1 VFSFSTEKEC
11 VYREDSILPNIPAN
25 YGSSRSVD
33 PGPDAFD
40 QNNTF
45 EVPGLGIPKP
55 TPGFNYSTQEHL
67 GDDRSVDD
75 EVRINALQI
84 LGSFENAQSSLSEF
98 FIGTHQRISAL
109 CKSRVYKSLPTLIT
123 GPRADFAVLCVCI
136 KLIQQLPSA
145 QTTDMQSALYLE
157 VKKLTSLLEA
167 TSNLSLDVV
176 HCKLLLTFYELGHAL
191 HRSAYISIAACA
203 RVARAIGLHRKE
215 WQNIGAGT
223 DRLYMEEEKRT
234 WWAVVN
240 MERFIN
246 LCNGEALLT
255 TDDPERSDPLPIED
269 LAWLDHPHPANIEAL
284 IDAAPVLATPSS
296 ITVGQMARESQVSHL
311 AGRVV
316 RHVFTPT
323 SDPSFNTE
331 EGIQLERT
339 LKSFFPLLADEELR
353 VGNYCGALGICN
365 RSVLK
370 PSLTK

>member
-1 VFSFSTEKEC
+1 M
-11 VYREDSILPNIPAN
+11 RPNIPAN
-25 YGSSRSVD
+25 YRSSRTVN

-40 QNNTF
+40 RNNAF
-45 EVPGLGIPKP
+45 EVPGLGIAEP
-55 TPGFNYSTQEHL
+55 TPSMNRFTQEHL
-67 GDDRSVDD
+67 GDDQSVDG
-75 EVRINALQI
+75 EVRIKALQI
-84 LGSFENAQSSLSEF
+84 LGSFENARSNLSEF
-98 FIGTHQRISAL
+98 FIGTHQRIPAL
-109 CKSRVYKSLPTLIT
+109 CKTRVFKSLPTLVT
-123 GPRADFAVLCVCI
+123 GPRADFAVLCVCV

-145 QTTDMQSALYLE
+145 QTTNMQSSLYLE

-167 TSNLSLDVV
+167 ISNLTLDVV

-191 HRSAYISIAACA
+191 HRTAYISIAACA
-203 RVARAIGLHRKE
+203 RVARAIGLHRKD
-215 WQNIGAGT
+215 WRNIGART
-223 DRLYMEEEKRT
+223 NRLSIEEEKRT

-240 MERFIN
+240 MERYIN

-255 TDDPERSDPLPIED
+255 TEDPEPSDPLPIED
-269 LAWLDHPHPANIEAL
+269 LAWLDDPLPANIEAL
-284 IDAAPVLATPSS
+284 IDAAPVLATPSG

-365 RSVLK
+365 RFVLK
-370 PSLTK
+370 ISLTK